1 MAPWLLL
8 AILLGFP
15 LLELWVAVLVA
26 QKIGWWLLLWLIGAV
41 LLGANL
47 IRGQQFALIGNV
59 MRAAQQGGDPFQAI
73 FASGRILLAGLL
85 LIFPGL
91 VSDGLAL
98 LLLLI
103 WPRRRQPAAANPG
116 DSDVIE
122 GEFRREDNYKL
133 PRD

>member
-41 LLGANL
+41 VFGITL
-47 IRGQQFALIGNV
+47 IREQQFALLGNV
-59 MRAAQQGGDPFQAI
+59 MRAAQRGEDPFQAI

-85 LIFPGL
+85 FIFPGV

-98 LLLLI
+98 LLLA
-103 WPRRRQPAAANPG
+103 WPRRRAPAAASRG

-122 GEFRREDNYKL
+122 GEFRREDRYKL
-133 PRD
+133 PKD

>member
-8 AILLGFP
+8 TILLGFP

-26 QKIGWWLLLWLIGAV
+26 QKIGWWLLLWLIGSV
-41 LLGANL
+41 VIGINL
-47 IRGQQFALIGNV
+47 IRKQQFAMLGQV
-59 MRAAQQGGDPFQAI
+59 MRAVQQGQDPFQAI

-85 LIFPGL
+85 FIFPGV

-98 LLLLI
+98 LLLI
-103 WPRRRQPAAANPG
+103 WPRRRAPVPI

-122 GEFRREDNYKL
+122 GEFRREDSIKL
-133 PRD
+133 PKD

>member
-1 MAPWLLL
+1 MAPWLFL

-26 QKIGWWLLLWLIGAV
+26 QKIGWWLLLWLIGSV
-41 LLGANL
+41 IFGATL
-47 IRGQQFALIGNV
+47 IREQQFALLGHV

-85 LIFPGL
+85 FIFPGV

-98 LLLLI
+98 LLLI
-103 WPRRRQPAAANPG
+103 WPRPRVPPTPESN
-116 DSDVIE
+116 VIE
-122 GEFRREDNYKL
+122 GEYRREDSVRL
-133 PRD
+133 PKD

>member
-1 MAPWLLL
+1 MAPWLFL

-26 QKIGWWLLLWLIGAV
+26 QKIGWWLLLWLIGSSI
-41 LLGANL
+41 LGITL
-47 IRGQQFALIGNV
+47 IREQQFALLGQV

-85 LIFPGL
+85 LIFPGV

-98 LLLLI
+98 LLLI
-103 WPRRRQPAAANPG
+103 WPRRQLPPAAASN
-116 DSDVIE
+116 VIE
-122 GEFRREDNYKL
+122 GEFRREDQTRL

>member
-41 LLGANL
+41 LIGITL
-47 IRGQQFALIGNV
+47 IREQQFALLGNV
-59 MRAAQQGGDPFQAI
+59 MRAAQRGADPFQAI

-85 LIFPGL
+85 FIFPGV

-98 LLLLI
+98 LPTC
-103 WPRRRQPAAANPG
+103 WCNGTTSFDGNPACAMGVCTDCDLWVGGCTPPW
-116 DSDVIE
+116 
-122 GEFRREDNYKL
+122 K
-133 PRD
+133 

>member
-26 QKIGWWLLLWLIGAV
+26 QKIGWWLLLWLIGSV
-41 LLGANL
+41 VIGINL
-47 IRGQQFALIGNV
+47 IRKQQFAMLGQV
-59 MRAAQQGGDPFQAI
+59 MRAVQQGQDPFQAI

-85 LIFPGL
+85 FIFPGV

-98 LLLLI
+98 LLLI
-103 WPRRRQPAAANPG
+103 WPRRRAPVPI

-122 GEFRREDNYKL
+122 GEFRREDSIKL
-133 PRD
+133 PKD

>member
-1 MAPWLLL
+1 MAPWLFL

-15 LLELWVAVLVA
+15 LLEFWVALLLA
-26 QKIGWWLLLWLIGAV
+26 QKIGWWLLPWLIGAV
-41 LLGANL
+41 IVGITLIREQQFTLLG
-47 IRGQQFALIGNV
+47 RV

-85 LIFPGL
+85 LIFPGV

-98 LLLLI
+98 LLLV
-103 WPRRRQPAAANPG
+103 WPRSQLPPAAPSN
-116 DSDVIE
+116 VIE
-122 GEFRREDNYKL
+122 GEFRREDQTRL